1 MCFRYFLV
9 SLPTLQDFLHSLK
22 AYSTDAKPKHFEIY
36 FSKYF
41 YPLTENHLYLLL
53 KEVDEEKK
61 GAHQSSGEEDEK
73 EAPRK
78 SSSVKARH
86 SRKASPPHKK
96 AESSDEEENEKTEE
110 EKQQELV
117 SFWRAH
123 LHVNVLYWSL
133 SSCNQWIKLRFED
146 AINDLHV

>member
-9 SLPTLQDFLHSLK
+9 SLPTVQDFLNSPK
-22 AYSTDAKPKHFEIY
+22 AYSIDAKPKHFEIY

-61 GAHQSSGEEDEK
+61 REHQSSGEEDEK

-117 SFWRAH
+117 SFFKSTFKCKYI
-123 LHVNVLYWSL
+123 VLI
-133 SSCNQWIKLRFED
+133 IK
-146 AINDLHV
+146 